1 MRKFL
6 VISALSLSLLLPVSA
21 SADKTDSYLREVL
34 PNGLTVI
41 VKHNPDSRVFA
52 IDILGKNR
60 AAWEK
65 SDQVG
70 ITDFVNRMLVKGTA
84 HKTAEEV
91 QAALDDIGAK
101 LTTNDIP
108 YIPYDDR
115 YTWRAFTFLKFE
127 TIDEFARDG
136 IKILYEIVS
145 EPSFPEE
152 EVEKTKNQVMG
163 IIGMKSGS
171 TYQTCGDLYYSKM
184 FENNPLSKP
193 VLGTR
198 RSVAGFTSA
207 DLAYHHKIFYNPP
220 NLIMTVVSNENPKQ
234 VMKWIKK
241 QFKNLPPYPVDLKN
255 SSIPTAV
262 KKMGVLETMQAM
274 DKEQVYIDLGCIV
287 PGLTS
292 ENSTALSL
300 AIEILSS
307 RLQLD
312 LREKQGLAY
321 SVGAGVRY
329 LGDFGW
335 FTCSIGTGYENF
347 EIARDGILAEIEK
360 LKTEPIDQAE
370 LDKARNSLWGSM
382 LMRNMSCINQAYNM
396 AYYEYVGVGY
406 DYDDNYRDRL
416 DKVTIADV
424 QAAAKNFLDTHNY
437 VLAYVGRVAADPQ
450 SLEDTD

>member
-1 MRKFL
+1 MRKFIIIL
-6 VISALSLSLLLPVSA
+6 ASGLSLILCNPA
-21 SADKTDSYLREVL
+21 SADKSDNYLREVL

-41 VKHNPDSRVFA
+41 IKHNPDSRVFA
-52 IDILGKNR
+52 VDILGKNR

-65 SDQVG
+65 ADQVG
-70 ITDFVNRMLVKGTA
+70 ISDFVNRMLVKGTA

-101 LTTNDIP
+101 LTTNDSP

-115 YTWRAFTFLKFE
+115 YTWPAFTFLKFE

-136 IKILYEIVS
+136 LKILYEIVS
-145 EPSFPEE
+145 EPSFPEV

-163 IIGMKSGS
+163 ILGMQSGS
-171 TYQTCGDLYYSKM
+171 TSQTCSDLYYSQM
-184 FENNPLSKP
+184 FENHPLSKS
-193 VLGTR
+193 VLGDR
-198 RSVAGFTSA
+198 RTVAGLTRA
-207 DLAYHHKIFYNPP
+207 VLAYHHKIFYNPP
-220 NLIMTVVSNENPKQ
+220 NLIMTVVANENPKQ
-234 VMKWIKK
+234 VMKWVKK
-241 QFKNLPPYPVDLKN
+241 QFKNLPPYPVGLKD
-255 SSIPTAV
+255 STIPVAA
-262 KKMGVLETMQAM
+262 KKMGVIETMQPM
-274 DKEQVYIDLGCIV
+274 DKEQVYICLGCIV
-287 PGLTS
+287 PGLAS

-307 RLQLD
+307 RLQLN

-335 FTCSIGTGYENF
+335 FTASIGTGYKNF
-347 EIARDGILAEIEK
+347 EIARAGILAEIEK
-360 LKTEPIDQAE
+360 LKSEPLEQTE

-396 AYYEYVGVGY
+396 AYYEFVGVGC

-416 DKVTIADV
+416 DRVTISDV
-424 QAAAKNFLDTHNY
+424 QTAARNFLETHNY
-437 VLAYVGRVAADPQ
+437 VLAYVGKVAETQ
-450 SLEDTD
+450 TKENVK

>member
-1 MRKFL
+1 MRKII
-6 VISALSLSLLLPVSA
+6 VIMALGLSLTLINSTSA
-21 SADKTDSYLREVL
+21 GKTDKYLREVL

-65 SDQVG
+65 NEQVG
-70 ITDFVNRMLVKGTA
+70 ITDFVNRMLVKGTTN
-84 HKTAEEV
+84 KTAEEV
-91 QAALDDIGAK
+91 QAALDDIGAR
-101 LTTNDIP
+101 LTTNDSP

-136 IKILYEIVS
+136 IKILYEIIS
-145 EPSFPEE
+145 DPSFPEE

-163 IIGMKSGS
+163 ILGMKSGS

-184 FENNPLSKP
+184 FENHPLSRP
-193 VLGTR
+193 VLGDR
-198 RSVAGFTSA
+198 RTVAGLTGA

-234 VMKWIKK
+234 VMKWVKK
-241 QFKNLPPYPVDLKN
+241 QFKNLPPYPVKLKN
-255 SSIPTAV
+255 SGIPAAS
-262 KKMGVLETMQAM
+262 KKMGVNETMQAM
-274 DKEQVYIDLGCIV
+274 DKEQIYIYLGCIV
-287 PGLTS
+287 PGLVS

-307 RLQLD
+307 RLQLN

-347 EIARDGILAEIEK
+347 EIARAGILAEIEK

-396 AYYEYVGVGY
+396 AYYEFVGVGY
-406 DYDDNYRDRL
+406 DYDDNYRDLL
-416 DKVTIADV
+416 DKVTITDV
-424 QAAAKNFLDTHNY
+424 QTAARNFLDTRNY
-437 VLAYVGRVAADPQ
+437 VLAYVGKVAEAQPPDDV
-450 SLEDTD
+450 E